1 MGLANKKYYL
11 HVLSCKGG
19 SIFRRD
25 SKIQKHDNLDNNRL
39 TGRSTCFKVSKM
51 SERTFPVAV
60 VAKDFLR
67 VLEGVERKGEP
78 AVIVRDGK
86 RVATLSPFPALALTC
101 AELADRW
108 PNLERLA
115 PDEASAFADD
125 IEQARA
131 SLPPLRPAWD

>member
-1 MGLANKKYYL
+1 
-11 HVLSCKGG
+11 
-19 SIFRRD
+19 
-25 SKIQKHDNLDNNRL
+25 
-39 TGRSTCFKVSKM
+39 M